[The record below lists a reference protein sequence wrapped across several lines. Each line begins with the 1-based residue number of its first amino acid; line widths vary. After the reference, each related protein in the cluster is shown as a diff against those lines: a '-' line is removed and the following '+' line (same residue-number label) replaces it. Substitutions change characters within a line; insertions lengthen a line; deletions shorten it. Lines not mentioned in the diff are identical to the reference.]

1 MTYLLLASPWSS
13 TFVVVQLL
21 RHVWLLLNTWLQ
33 QTRTLYPSLFPQVCS
48 DSCPLSQWCYLTV
61 SSSAIPFFC
70 LQCFPAS
77 QSFPVSWFFASGGLS
92 IRASA
97 SVLSINIQG
106 WFPLGCTGY
115 EFLIPFM
122 RALPYDLLTLEIRN
136 SITKFWGDTN
146 IQTTVVLNSKSFSVC
161 KL

>member
-1 MTYLLLASPWSS
+1 MSDSFWP
-13 TFVVVQLL
+13 
-21 RHVWLLLNTWLQ
+21 HGLQ
-33 QTRTLYPSLFPQVCS
+33 QTRILYPSLFPQVCS

-61 SSSAIPFFC
+61 SSSATPFFC
-70 LQCFPAS
+70 LQCCPAS

-97 SVLSINIQG
+97 SVLTINIQG
-106 WFPLGCTGY
+106 WFPLGCTGC

-146 IQTTVVLNSKSFSVC
+146 IHTITLDMIGLEKKRGRLNFP
-161 KL
+161 LWLRHD